1 MTGNHD
7 QQVPVTAGA
16 WAWISNNAVFGAK
29 LARFHL
35 DFPAGAE
42 RNGADLPAGRVFF
55 TGVGWQTD
63 ALEKGEAA
71 LARLEIELEATS
83 EAVAA
88 RAAEVDHVGW
98 AGKPFKLRAAVLALQ
113 ERERLRGRVAF
124 HRDWLPQ
131 SVVPGPRG
139 SGIAL
144 SEEDFLSVKR
154 RRASGLLGEA
164 YDIIGKYRITRAVD
178 ASRPAT
184 PV

>member
-71 LARLEIELEATS
+71 LARLEIELGG
-83 EAVAA
+83 
-88 RAAEVDHVGW
+88 D
-98 AGKPFKLRAAVLALQ
+98 
-113 ERERLRGRVAF
+113 ERG
-124 HRDWLPQ
+124 
-131 SVVPGPRG
+131 GG
-139 SGIAL
+139 G
-144 SEEDFLSVKR
+144 
-154 RRASGLLGEA
+154 ASGRG
-164 YDIIGKYRITRAVD
+164 
-178 ASRPAT
+178 
-184 PV
+184 

>member
-1 MTGNHD
+1 MVDKNLLRHYRFHGPS
-7 QQVPVTAGA
+7 VAGA
-16 WAWISNNAVFGAK
+16 AEPTKA
-29 LARFHL
+29 
-35 DFPAGAE
+35 PAGA
-42 RNGADLPAGRVFF
+42 GRRVESPLGRSRFRDEVQASIDGI
-55 TGVGWQTD
+55 T
-63 ALEKGEAA
+63 
-71 LARLEIELEATS
+71 ARKE
-83 EAVAA
+83 
-88 RAAEVDHVGW
+88 
-98 AGKPFKLRAAVLALQ
+98 Q

-124 HRDWLPQ
+124 HRDWLPR

-144 SEEDFLSVKR
+144 SEEGFLSVKR